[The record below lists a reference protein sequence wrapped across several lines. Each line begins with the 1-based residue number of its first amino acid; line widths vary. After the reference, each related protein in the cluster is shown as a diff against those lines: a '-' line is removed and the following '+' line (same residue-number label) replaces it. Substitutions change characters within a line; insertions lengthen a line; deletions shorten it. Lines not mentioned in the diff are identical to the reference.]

1 MNKEEKNQLIEVLD
15 GMLNENKNFY
25 LADISGLTAEE
36 NSSLR
41 RLCYKREVSLQ
52 VVKNTLL
59 KKAFEKNG
67 TDFSELY
74 DVLIGNTSIMT
85 SNSGN
90 GPAKVIKEF
99 RKKNAKPILKA
110 AHIEESLYIGDENL
124 SALADLKSKNEL
136 IGDIITL
143 LQSPA
148 KNVISALQSGGN
160 KLSGIVKVL
169 QEKTGEVPTV
179 EEKVI
184 KETTVVEE
192 ISTES
197 QVEETTVEEMPVAKV
212 ADEELEKEE
221 VIEETPVAEETT
233 EEPKLEENDEE
244 TSSEEE
250 SKE

>member
-1 MNKEEKNQLIEVLD
+1 MNKEEKNQLIETLD
-15 GMLNENKNFY
+15 GMLNDNKNFC

-36 NSSLR
+36 NSALR
-41 RLCYKREVSLQ
+41 RLCFKRNVSLQ

-110 AHIEESLYIGDENL
+110 AHIEEASYIGDEHL
-124 SALADLKSKNEL
+124 ASLADLKSKDEL

-148 KNVISALQSGGN
+148 KNVISALQLGGN
-160 KLSGIVKVL
+160 QLSGIVKAL
-169 QEKTGEVPTV
+169 QEKSGETSSVG
-179 EEKVI
+179 EKVI
-184 KETTVVEE
+184 QETPVVEE

-197 QVEETTVEEMPVAKV
+197 QEEDTTVEEMPVTEV
-212 ADEELEKEE
+212 ADEVLEKEE
-221 VIEETPVAEETT
+221 VIEENPVAEETT
-233 EEPKLEENDEE
+233 EETKLEENDEE

>member
-1 MNKEEKNQLIEVLD
+1 MNKQEKNQFIETLD
-15 GMLNENKNFY
+15 GMLNDNKNFY

-99 RKKNAKPILKA
+99 RKKNEKPILKA
-110 AHIEESLYIGDENL
+110 AHIEEASYIGDEHL
-124 SALADLKSKNEL
+124 ASLADLKSKDEL

-160 KLSGIVKVL
+160 KLTGIVKVL
-169 QEKTGEVPTV
+169 QEKAGEAPV
-179 EEKVI
+179 EEKV
-184 KETTVVEE
+184 V
-192 ISTES
+192 
-197 QVEETTVEEMPVAKV
+197 
-212 ADEELEKEE
+212 
-221 VIEETPVAEETT
+221 EETPVEEPKAEDVIEEQKTEEVVEENSVEEEIT
-233 EEPKLEENDEE
+233 EEPKVEEKDEE
-244 TSSEEE
+244 ISSEEDPQE
-250 SKE
+250 

>member
-1 MNKEEKNQLIEVLD
+1 MNKEEKNQLIDVLD
-15 GMLNENKNFY
+15 GMLNDNKNFY

-59 KKAFEKNG
+59 KKALEKNK

-99 RKKNAKPILKA
+99 RQKNEKPILKA
-110 AHIEESLYIGDENL
+110 AHIEEASYIGDEHL
-124 SALADLKSKNEL
+124 ASLADLKSKDEL

-160 KLSGIVKVL
+160 KLTGIVKVL
-169 QEKTGEVPTV
+169 QEHAGEAPIK
-179 EEKVI
+179 EKV
-184 KETTVVEE
+184 V
-192 ISTES
+192 
-197 QVEETTVEEMPVAKV
+197 
-212 ADEELEKEE
+212 
-221 VIEETPVAEETT
+221 EETPVEEPKVEDVTEEIPVTEVSTEEQKTEEVVEKEIT
-233 EEPKLEENDEE
+233 EEPKVEEKDEE

-250 SKE
+250 PQE